1 MPAPAVILLA
11 EDREDDITLILKA
24 FAKAQVCNPLQIVRD
39 GEEAIAYLRGEGK
52 YANRD
57 EFPLPALVLLDLKMP
72 KVDGFEVLKWLRQQP
87 GLSALRVV
95 VLTSSDAIRDVNTA
109 YHLGANSFM
118 VKPMDFN
125 DVVQM
130 SRFLTDYWLQTS
142 MAPETFRPPRE
153 SKNGISE
160 QRRSDEPSR
169 PDSDLRAG

>member
-11 EDREDDITLILKA
+11 EDREDDITLICKA
-24 FAKAQVCNPLQIVRD
+24 FAQAEVTNPLQIVRD

-52 YANRD
+52 YSNRA
-57 EFPLPALVLLDLKMP
+57 EFPLPSLILLDLKMP

-87 GLSALRVV
+87 GLSTLRVV

-130 SRFLTDYWLQTS
+130 SRFLTDYWLETS
-142 MAPETFRPPRE
+142 KTPESFREPREKTNGSSKKRPP
-153 SKNGISE
+153 
-160 QRRSDEPSR
+160 DE
-169 PDSDLRAG
+169 L